1 MNQENGQIFEDLG
14 YYISFVTKKDEA
26 VNFSVDLH
34 IENKDIHFVNTCV
47 INIPID
53 MDLNS
58 IENANFIKK
67 LLSMLVDQFKPFWG
81 CVSNKI
87 ITRKYGRHLNGKFP
101 VTVQWINFWQEEII
115 DGLLKDKLTRIQA
128 GFPEFEIKK
137 NIIIAK
143 ELPFN
148 MENEKDI
155 SYQENLHKLIF
166 NE

>member
-1 MNQENGQIFEDLG
+1 
-14 YYISFVTKKDEA
+14 
-26 VNFSVDLH
+26 
-34 IENKDIHFVNTCV
+34 
-47 INIPID
+47 